1 MRAIP
6 LKAFPWRVRIA
17 LVIKSALNVVAGPVA
32 VLLLRLIRR
41 ADPDRTSDAL
51 AALMRRIGRF
61 LPEHRTGRAN
71 LAAAYPDKS
80 PAEIEAIL
88 TVVWENLGRAAA
100 EYAHLDR
107 LWDFDLDNRDAGRI
121 EIPVETT
128 ERFDRLRDDGKPALI
143 FASHLGNW
151 ELPAVAAAAHGLDAA
166 LLYRAP
172 SVGDVASAVQAIRA
186 TKMGLLIPT
195 GIGAPVAAAAALDRG
210 LHVGM
215 LVDQY
220 SYRGVEVTFFGRRCR
235 ANTDAGAARPPLR
248 LPDPRHARGAIA
260 GAPFP
265 HRAQRADRAAA
276 RWQRRHRRR
285 RDDPDDCDDRRGL
298 GARAPR
304 AVAVAAPAVEV
315 IRHRRACP
323 GDLDS

>member
-1 MRAIP
+1 VRAIP

-17 LVIKSALNVVAGPVA
+17 LVIKSALNVVAGPIA

-41 ADPDRTSDAL
+41 ADPDRTSDVL

-88 TVVWENLGRAAA
+88 TAVWENLGRAAA
-100 EYAHLDR
+100 EYAHLDS
-107 LWDFDLDNRDAGRI
+107 LWDFDLDNRDASRI

-128 ERFDRLRDDGKPALI
+128 ERFDRLRHDGKPALI

-220 SYRGVEVTFFGRRCR
+220 SYRGAEVMFFGRRCR
-235 ANTDAGAARPPLR
+235 ANTMLARLARHYDCPILGTRVVR
-248 LPDPRHARGAIA
+248 LPGHRFRIELTEPIEPPRDASGAIDVA
-260 GAPFP
+260 GTTQMIATTVEGWVREHPE
-265 HRAQRADRAAA
+265 Q
-276 RWQRRHRRR
+276 WLWLHRRWR
-285 RDDPDDCDDRRGL
+285 
-298 GARAPR
+298 
-304 AVAVAAPAVEV
+304 
-315 IRHRRACP
+315 
-323 GDLDS
+323 

>member
-128 ERFDRLRDDGKPALI
+128 ERFDRLRHDGR
-143 FASHLGNW
+143 

-235 ANTDAGAARPPLR
+235 ANTMLARLARHYDCPILGTRVVR
-248 LPDPRHARGAIA
+248 LPGHRFRIELSEPIEPPRDGSGAIDVA
-260 GAPFP
+260 GTTQMIATTVEGWVREHPE
-265 HRAQRADRAAA
+265 Q
-276 RWQRRHRRR
+276 WLWLHRRWR
-285 RDDPDDCDDRRGL
+285 
-298 GARAPR
+298 
-304 AVAVAAPAVEV
+304 
-315 IRHRRACP
+315 
-323 GDLDS
+323 